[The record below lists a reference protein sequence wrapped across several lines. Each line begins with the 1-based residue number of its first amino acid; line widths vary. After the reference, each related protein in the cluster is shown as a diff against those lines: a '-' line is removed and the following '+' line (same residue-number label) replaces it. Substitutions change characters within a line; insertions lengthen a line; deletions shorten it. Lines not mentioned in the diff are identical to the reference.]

1 MSDVQDRL
9 YDSHVYQKKAAQCQ
23 KAILRSLSLPV
34 SEGSEENITDKDEW
48 ISKQSNWFD
57 GIMVEDDEVEVED
70 PHYDMDEEWPS
81 LGALVSLLSFLVS

>member
-9 YDSHVYQKKAAQCQ
+9 YDSHVYQKKAAQRQ
-23 KAILRSLSLPV
+23 KAIMRSLSLPV

-57 GIMVEDDEVEVED
+57 GILAETVEVEAED
-70 PHYDMDEEWPS
+70 SHHGMDEE
-81 LGALVSLLSFLVS
+81 